1 MPSPADRRRPR
12 AGDRGSGTVFAACS
26 VAVLC
31 LVFGVVLALGQVM
44 AARQRAATAADL
56 AALAA
61 AERALS
67 GAEAACALADRVAGR
82 QGARLTRCQLT
93 GEVAPPRARTRCG
106 PAPGPGRRAPRP
118 SGRRRP
124 PAGPTPPGP
133 PSSTGPPSS
142 AG

>member
-1 MPSPADRRRPR
+1 MPSPADHRRPPAR
-12 AGDRGSGTVFAACS
+12 DRGSGTVFAACS

-67 GAEAACALADRVAGR
+67 GAEAACALADRVAEA
-82 QGARLTRCQLT
+82 QGARLTRCQLA
-93 GEVAPPRARTRCG
+93 GELT
-106 PAPGPGRRAPRP
+106 
-118 SGRRRP
+118 
-124 PAGPTPPGP
+124 AGQ
-133 PSSTGPPSS
+133 
-142 AG
+142 